1 MYSTKHKTKKFDTD
15 DEDELEEYDEIL
27 NNPLCTIVSERKEKL
42 KMEDYDN
49 EGNMIHMEEHIILVV
64 TWDEKILA

>member
-1 MYSTKHKTKKFDTD
+1 MYSTKHQTRKFDTD
-15 DEDELEEYDEIL
+15 EEDELAAYDEIL

-42 KMEDYDN
+42 KLEDYDGD
-49 EGNMIHMEEHIILVV
+49 GNMIHMEEHIILVV